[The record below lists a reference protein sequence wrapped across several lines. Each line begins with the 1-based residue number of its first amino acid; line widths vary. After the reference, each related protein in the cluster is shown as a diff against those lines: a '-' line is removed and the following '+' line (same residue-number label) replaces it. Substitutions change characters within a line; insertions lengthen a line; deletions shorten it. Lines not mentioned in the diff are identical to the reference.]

1 LFGKFVSDS
10 VEFVMG
16 ASEIIG
22 KTAGV
27 IALIAISVV
36 TLSPIIKIFVIIVA
50 TSVISAI
57 AESLNIDEKIVK
69 LIDGFCSVYKTV
81 IGVLI
86 GTSVTFVISI
96 AVIISLMGKVVS

>member
-1 LFGKFVSDS
+1 MFGKFVSDS

-27 IALIAISVV
+27 LALVAIAAV
-36 TLSPIIKIFVIIVA
+36 TLSPIIKIFVVIVA

-57 AESLNIDEKIVK
+57 AESLNVDEKIVK
-69 LIDGFCSVYKTV
+69 LIDGFCSVYKTMM
-81 IGVLI
+81 GVLV
-86 GTSVTFVISI
+86 GTSITFVISI
-96 AVIISLMGKVVS
+96 AVIISLMGKIVS